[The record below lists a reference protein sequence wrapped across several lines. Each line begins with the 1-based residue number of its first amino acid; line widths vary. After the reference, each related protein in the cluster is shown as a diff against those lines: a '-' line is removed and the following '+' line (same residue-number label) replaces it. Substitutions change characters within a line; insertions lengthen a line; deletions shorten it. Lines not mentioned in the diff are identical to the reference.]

1 MLIAVDHLGPPLIRN
16 SFEATVS
23 ESSLGGYGRRRLLRA
38 MEARKMLLHKE
49 QGMAFARATA
59 AGFDMQKMEHLLV
72 FADCFGA
79 NRLGY
84 RSRILILTAV

>member
-1 MLIAVDHLGPPLIRN
+1 MLMITI
-16 SFEATVS
+16 
-23 ESSLGGYGRRRLLRA
+23 GRRRLLQA

-84 RSRILILTAV
+84 ESLAQVFSH

>member
-1 MLIAVDHLGPPLIRN
+1 MWMAVIN
-16 SFEATVS
+16 I
-23 ESSLGGYGRRRLLRA
+23 GRRRLLRA

-79 NRLGY
+79 NRLGCE
-84 RSRILILTAV
+84 SLAQVFSH

>member
-1 MLIAVDHLGPPLIRN
+1 MD
-16 SFEATVS
+16 TQ
-23 ESSLGGYGRRRLLRA
+23 
-38 MEARKMLLHKE
+38 KMLLHKE

-79 NRLGY
+79 TRLGY
-84 RSRILILTAV
+84 YFWCYPFLPLT

>member
-1 MLIAVDHLGPPLIRN
+1 
-16 SFEATVS
+16 
-23 ESSLGGYGRRRLLRA
+23 
-38 MEARKMLLHKE
+38 MLLHKE

-84 RSRILILTAV
+84 

>member
-1 MLIAVDHLGPPLIRN
+1 
-16 SFEATVS
+16 
-23 ESSLGGYGRRRLLRA
+23 
-38 MEARKMLLHKE
+38 MLLHKE

-79 NRLGY
+79 TRLGY
-84 RSRILILTAV
+84 YFWCYPFDPVI